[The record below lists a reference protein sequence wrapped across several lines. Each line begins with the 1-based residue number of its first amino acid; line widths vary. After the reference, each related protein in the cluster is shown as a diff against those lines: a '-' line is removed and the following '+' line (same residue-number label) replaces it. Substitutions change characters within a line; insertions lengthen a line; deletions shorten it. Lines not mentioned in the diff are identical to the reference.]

1 MIVTLKIQLIVNFG
15 RFISSY
21 TLFTICVIYKKLE
34 NNKAV
39 NAKGVLVI
47 LSGYITFLSTKY
59 MNLLYPKLLV
69 FFVKRE
75 ICNKNVKNRCN
86 HSLLCPINE

>member
-15 RFISSY
+15 RFILSY

-47 LSGYITFLSTKY
+47 LSGYVTFLSTKY

>member
-39 NAKGVLVI
+39 NA
-47 LSGYITFLSTKY
+47 
-59 MNLLYPKLLV
+59 N
-69 FFVKRE
+69 
-75 ICNKNVKNRCN
+75 
-86 HSLLCPINE
+86 